1 MPWYRV
7 AYRPQVI
14 DDLSKVDQSMAQ
26 RLFDKTK
33 WLASNVENLRHE
45 PLDPD
50 LPGLSHYAVGDW
62 RILYSIDRDEQILDV
77 HLVGTSRDVYDNRPR
92 RPASPGP

>member
-7 AYRPQVI
+7 AHRPEVVS
-14 DDLSKVDQSMAQ
+14 DLEKFQKPMAQ

-33 WLASNVENLRHE
+33 WLVSNVENLRHE

-50 LPGLSHYAVGDW
+50 LPGICQYAVGDR
-62 RILYSIDRDEQILDV
+62 RILYSIDKEDQVLDM
-77 HLVGTSRDVYDNRPR
+77 HLIGTTGDLYEG
-92 RPASPGP
+92 RPAQTEL